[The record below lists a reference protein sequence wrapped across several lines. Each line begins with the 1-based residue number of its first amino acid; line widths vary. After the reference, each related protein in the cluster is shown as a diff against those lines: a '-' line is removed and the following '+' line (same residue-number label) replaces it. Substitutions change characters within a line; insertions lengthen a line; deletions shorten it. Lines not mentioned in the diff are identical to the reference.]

1 MGLLAALRS
10 LFRGSHAAPKHAAWN
25 DAVDIAALTLPEIA
39 AGLQPVLFVTHDLG
53 VGDGLGGWVFLG
65 SDGTVGREPTAIA
78 KVELLKLDPTLA
90 EVTDLPV
97 GWQASREAPG
107 KPWRREKL

>member
-10 LFRGSHAAPKHAAWN
+10 LFGISPAAPRHAAW
-25 DAVDIAALTLPEIA
+25 DDPVDIAALTLPAIA
-39 AGLQPVLFVTHDLG
+39 AGQQPVLVVSHDLG
-53 VGDGLGGWVFLG
+53 LGDGLGGWVFLG
-65 SDGTVGREPTAIA
+65 GEGTAGEQPTAIA

-97 GWQASREAPG
+97 GWQATREAPG
-107 KPWRREKL
+107 KPWRRERL